1 MGPTASQIR
10 EELDHHRED
19 AASRLTE
26 IENRVQNVTSEA
38 RSEVDETKE
47 QIRSQVEDAKEQVK
61 QTFDVK
67 YQLQQNPLIAVGGGL
82 LLGFL
87 VGGGLSG
94 GGGGGGHHS
103 GQRSS
108 SSVGG
113 HLQASLMQSGKSSGL
128 SDTLSSA
135 GSALLAEVTKS
146 VKGAVGQK

>member
-10 EELDHHRED
+10 EELDQQRDD
-19 AASRLTE
+19 AAARLAE

-67 YQLQQNPLIAVGGGL
+67 YQLQQNPLVAVGGGL

-87 VGGGLSG
+87 LGGGISG
-94 GGGGGGHHS
+94 GGGGSHHS
-103 GQRSS
+103 GHQSS

-113 HLQASLMQSGKSSGL
+113 HLQASLMQSAKSSGL
-128 SDTLSSA
+128 SDTVSSA
-135 GSALLAEVTKS
+135 GSALLAEVTKT
-146 VKGAVGQK
+146 VKGAIGQQK